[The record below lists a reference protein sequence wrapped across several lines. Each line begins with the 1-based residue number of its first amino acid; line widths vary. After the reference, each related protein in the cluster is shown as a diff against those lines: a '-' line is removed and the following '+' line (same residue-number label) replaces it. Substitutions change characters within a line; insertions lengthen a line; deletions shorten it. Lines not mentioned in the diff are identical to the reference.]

1 MSLKHD
7 TTVVYYTSNREDEGF
22 ENRIRRSIRH
32 ASRGLPLIS
41 VSQKPIDFGENICVG
56 DVGVSGHNAWRQFQ
70 IGVLAAKTKYVCPA
84 EADTIYP
91 KEYFSF
97 VPPRD
102 DTYYLAPL
110 YVCFCQR
117 GHGKYFALKP
127 RGSESS
133 MVVNREL
140 LLERLEGMFHGKS
153 TWGPV
158 EDWVWLL
165 DKQRRTRFDMDIP
178 VVTFKTDS
186 NMHRKTP
193 HRTED
198 RIKDLPGYG
207 DVRDLIGRYRG

>member
-1 MSLKHD
+1 LTPHA
-7 TTVVYYTSNREDEGF
+7 TVIYYTSNRENEAFEG
-22 ENRIRRSIRH
+22 RIRRSIRH
-32 ASRGLPLIS
+32 ASKGLPIIS
-41 VSQKPIDFGENICVG
+41 VSQKPIDFGTNICVG
-56 DVGVSGHNAWRQFQ
+56 DVGTSGHNAWRQFQ
-70 IGVLAAKTKYVCPA
+70 MGVLKAKTKYICPA

-117 GHGKYFALKP
+117 GYGKYFAWKP

-140 LLERLEGMFHGKS
+140 LLGRLEKMFEGRGM
-153 TWGPV
+153 WGPT
-158 EDWVWLL
+158 EDFMWLL
-165 DKQRRTRFDMDIP
+165 DKQRRTRFNIPIP
-178 VVTFKTDS
+178 VVTFKTDE

-193 HRTED
+193 HKVDDRT
-198 RIKDLPGYG
+198 KDLPGYG
-207 DVRDLIGRYRG
+207 NVRDLIRRYRG